1 MTPLQNSLR
10 AWLPYLFIGAGL
22 IGLFAS
28 FELTLQSMKVLND
41 PNYIPPC
48 NISPF
53 ISCSAVMDSWQSTLF
68 GFPNSLLGVIGFP
81 IIVTI
86 GFSLLAGAQFKRW
99 FRLGAQLGLTVA
111 VAFVYWFFYQSVFVT
126 NSLCPWCLVFWSVTI
141 PLFWYTTLFNLQ
153 EGNLRLSTYADGI
166 KAFALKNP
174 HIPLLV
180 LYGIIVA
187 TILIRFWPYWS
198 TLF

>member
-1 MTPLQNSLR
+1 
-10 AWLPYLFIGAGL
+10 LPYFFIGAGL

-28 FELTLQSMKVLND
+28 FELTIQSMAVLSD
-41 PNYIPPC
+41 PDYIPPC

-53 ISCSAVMDSWQSTLF
+53 LSCSAVMDSWQSTLF
-68 GFPNSLLGVIGFP
+68 GFPNSLLGVVGFP

-86 GFSLLAGAQFKRW
+86 GFALLAGAQFKRW
-99 FRLGAQLGLTVA
+99 FWLGAQMGVTVA
-111 VAFVYWFFYQSVFVT
+111 VAFVYWFFYQSAFVT

-141 PLFWYTTLFNLQ
+141 PLFWYTTVYNLQ
-153 EGNLRLSTYADGI
+153 ESHIRTPRSLAGANAVI
-166 KAFALKNP
+166 NKHP
-174 HIPLLV
+174 HLPLLL
-180 LYGIIVA
+180 LYGVIIL